1 MDYYVLCISLTFK
14 DLIYLKIYNTA
25 QPCITATL
33 PEVLQSL
40 HHEPDVLRAG
50 SLGHSSPFSVAQI
63 QDEIGEKFRPFHA
76 QRLEC
81 SPHREGKWALG
92 LARSC
97 DIHVHGTVVETPQ
110 CRTPRL
116 DTQGL
121 AVEKDMGI
129 FPGRLKIYFFVCF
142 FYLFYFI
149 LGFLFSGWEFFSF
162 LDLSSSYILCNY
174 FLSLQRNSFA
184 VIFSSFFHQR
194 FLCPEETTIRG
205 IQKRQI

>member
-50 SLGHSSPFSVAQI
+50 SPGHSSPFSVAQI

-97 DIHVHGTVVETPQ
+97 DIHVHGTVVETRQ
-110 CRTPRL
+110 SRTPGL

-121 AVEKDMGI
+121 EVEKDMGI
-129 FPGRLKIYFFVCF
+129 FPGRLKIFFN
-142 FYLFYFI
+142 
-149 LGFLFSGWEFFSF
+149 SR
-162 LDLSSSYILCNY
+162 LS
-174 FLSLQRNSFA
+174 
-184 VIFSSFFHQR
+184 V
-194 FLCPEETTIRG
+194 
-205 IQKRQI
+205 

>member
-50 SLGHSSPFSVAQI
+50 SPGHSSPFSVAQI
-63 QDEIGEKFRPFHA
+63 QDEIGEKFRTFHA

-97 DIHVHGTVVETPQ
+97 ANMGQWWRHHNAGHQDWTHKDLQ
-110 CRTPRL
+110 WRRTW
-116 DTQGL
+116 
-121 AVEKDMGI
+121 A
-129 FPGRLKIYFFVCF
+129 
-142 FYLFYFI
+142 
-149 LGFLFSGWEFFSF
+149 
-162 LDLSSSYILCNY
+162 Y
-174 FLSLQRNSFA
+174 FL
-184 VIFSSFFHQR
+184 V
-194 FLCPEETTIRG
+194 G
-205 IQKRQI
+205 